1 MPDLVDAAQGEV
13 QQLTQRVAMSSGQAG
28 VRVSLRV
35 AAKTSTTM
43 VHVVTALLAGLRQG
57 RDGTT
62 EPGKVS
68 LKELAGTGSAR
79 QLVDVAD
86 KLVARELE
94 RTLKRYGVTFA
105 VEAARDGS
113 RTFHVQGKDVQVV
126 ERALSKAAERID
138 DRIAKNRTRSTVNT
152 RIDNR
157 LKASTDPKPTR
168 TTKRDQKI
176 TPTVPG
182 SDEGRTDRPAPRR

>member
-28 VRVSLRV
+28 VRGSLRV

-43 VHVVTALLAGLRQG
+43 LHVVTALLAGLRQG

-62 EPGKVS
+62 EPGQVS

-86 KLVARELE
+86 KLGSRELE
-94 RTLKRYGVTFA
+94 RTLKRNGVTFA

-113 RTFHVQGKDVQVV
+113 RTFHVQGKDVQVD
-126 ERALSKAAERID
+126 ERAQSKAAERID

-176 TPTVPG
+176 PPTVPG

>member
-13 QQLTQRVAMSSGQAG
+13 QQLTQRVAMNAATGGIRISSSVAKAG
-28 VRVSLRV
+28 VGHG
-35 AAKTSTTM
+35 M
-43 VHVVTALLAGLRQG
+43 ALLGGLLTAARSALDEF
-57 RDGTT
+57 RST
-62 EPGKVS
+62 GKVS
-68 LKELAGTGSAR
+68 LKELAGTGTAR

-105 VEAARDGS
+105 VEAGSDGS

-138 DRIAKNRTRSTVNT
+138 DRIAKNRTRSTVT
-152 RIDNR
+152 SRIDNR
-157 LKASTDPKPTR
+157 LKSSTDPKPTR

-176 TPTVPG
+176 APTIPG

>member
-13 QQLTQRVAMSSGQAG
+13 QQLTQRVAMNAATGGIRISSSVAKAG
-28 VRVSLRV
+28 VGHG
-35 AAKTSTTM
+35 M
-43 VHVVTALLAGLRQG
+43 ALLGGLLTAARSALDEF
-57 RDGTT
+57 RST
-62 EPGKVS
+62 GKVS

-176 TPTVPG
+176 TPTIPG